1 MSKLQDLQAQLQA
14 VLDERITE
22 LTAAVEATETTTRQ
36 ILSAE
41 LEIARHRQ
49 AAEGLEADAVRLS
62 AEQSSMRSR
71 ADEVQASHAKR
82 VEERDLLR
90 LELEGLEEEQTDL
103 DAEVTELR
111 KKVKKAEA
119 LNEKLTGERD
129 SLASKLTA
137 LEDNIQMM
145 KQLKS
150 DLMKS
155 IQENMNELA
164 GSE

>member
-22 LTAAVEATETTTRQ
+22 LHTAIEATETTTRQ

-49 AAEGLEADAVRLS
+49 AAEGLEADANRLS
-62 AEQSSMRSR
+62 SEQTSMRTR
-71 ADEVQASHAKR
+71 AEEVRASHAKR

-90 LELEGLEEEQTDL
+90 LELEGIEEEQADL
-103 DAEVTELR
+103 DKEVTELR
-111 KKVKKAEA
+111 KKVKKAEDQ
-119 LNEKLTGERD
+119 NEKLTGERD
-129 SLASKLTA
+129 SLSGKLTA
-137 LEDNIQMM
+137 LEDNMKMM

-155 IQENMNELA
+155 IQENMNELS